1 MAESGI
7 LEDLYMRTF
16 SVLSVAGSNMR
27 VIKYVVIGDGGVGKT
42 CLLWSYTRNEFPQ
55 EYVPTVSLRS
65 EHDHEGMAKV
75 SGMVSTAS

>member
-1 MAESGI
+1 MG
-7 LEDLYMRTF
+7 TF
-16 SVLSVAGSNMR
+16 SVISVAGSDMR

-65 EHDHEGMAKV
+65 EREGMANLV
-75 SGMVSTAS
+75 SGVVSTASLALGENSFRPR